1 MDIIQL
7 IRLILKH
14 LKVVIIV
21 PVALVILVFMLTRD
35 MPKSYQSKTVV
46 YTGIGTGYTLES
58 VSNSNFDFLKNKTA
72 FDNLINIIESRKT
85 SEEVALRLLAKTLY
99 YKTPYPQYI
108 TKEHY
113 LKFMGEFSDS
123 LKKKL
128 TGNSY
133 EETFDK
139 LYGYIHKNQEN
150 DIYKLLNHD
159 HPYFSIKAISKIKV
173 NRISNSDL
181 IEISYESD
189 DPAICQQTLEIL
201 NNVFVNHYK
210 DLKRNETNDVLAY
223 FEEQLKIAKKRLQAA
238 EQKLLKFNEENHI
251 INYYEETKHISKYK
265 EDLTLLYQQELM
277 ASVAAKAAK
286 EKAQQQLDERNKS
299 LIKHSDIVA
308 QRKQLVDIAGKIAI
322 LEANKDSLPEYQDK
336 LQNLYFQ
343 QNRLKVRMKETV
355 NDLNIIENTNTG
367 LSQTEILT
375 QWLDNTIKYEESKAR
390 LTIFQEKLKELEK
403 TYDHYAPLGATIKR
417 IEREISVTEKEYL
430 SILKGLNDS
439 KAMKKNI
446 QMSTNL
452 KVLDKPFYPIIPK
465 PSKRKLLVMAAGLVG
480 FIMVVFLLIVVE
492 YFDTT
497 IKTPDRLK
505 ELAGIPVLGVYPR
518 LLKKTKGVD
527 FEYIKMRTVDEITQK
542 LRYFASFH
550 QTKPI
555 VILFFSTKRGDGK
568 TKIADV
574 LMQKLESY
582 EYNVAFLNYTLK
594 GREDES
600 LGQENHFSYSF
611 EEVLKRDFDFDN
623 FCSFNNVGDTI
634 DKENR
639 DFIFIEI
646 PPILHNPTPI
656 RIFYKTHYALL
667 ITRSN
672 RAWTNAETRTL
683 DYLKKTLPTD
693 LPFEAVVNGVE
704 VDTLDD
710 IIGEIPKKRS
720 LIRRLVKQLIKFQF
734 TAKNKL

>member
-1 MDIIQL
+1 
-7 IRLILKH
+7 
-14 LKVVIIV
+14 
-21 PVALVILVFMLTRD
+21 
-35 MPKSYQSKTVV
+35 
-46 YTGIGTGYTLES
+46 
-58 VSNSNFDFLKNKTA
+58 
-72 FDNLINIIESRKT
+72 
-85 SEEVALRLLAKTLY
+85 
-99 YKTPYPQYI
+99 
-108 TKEHY
+108 
-113 LKFMGEFSDS
+113 
-123 LKKKL
+123 
-128 TGNSY
+128 
-133 EETFDK
+133 
-139 LYGYIHKNQEN
+139 
-150 DIYKLLNHD
+150 
-159 HPYFSIKAISKIKV
+159 
-173 NRISNSDL
+173 
-181 IEISYESD
+181 
-189 DPAICQQTLEIL
+189 
-201 NNVFVNHYK
+201 
-210 DLKRNETNDVLAY
+210 
-223 FEEQLKIAKKRLQAA
+223 
-238 EQKLLKFNEENHI
+238 
-251 INYYEETKHISKYK
+251 
-265 EDLTLLYQQELM
+265 
-277 ASVAAKAAK
+277 
-286 EKAQQQLDERNKS
+286 
-299 LIKHSDIVA
+299 
-308 QRKQLVDIAGKIAI
+308 
-322 LEANKDSLPEYQDK
+322 
-336 LQNLYFQ
+336 
-343 QNRLKVRMKETV
+343 
-355 NDLNIIENTNTG
+355 
-367 LSQTEILT
+367 
-375 QWLDNTIKYEESKAR
+375 
-390 LTIFQEKLKELEK
+390 
-403 TYDHYAPLGATIKR
+403 
-417 IEREISVTEKEYL
+417 
-430 SILKGLNDS
+430 
-439 KAMKKNI
+439 
-446 QMSTNL
+446 
-452 KVLDKPFYPIIPK
+452 
-465 PSKRKLLVMAAGLVG
+465 MAAGLVG

-492 YFDTT
+492 YFDST

-518 LLKKTKGVD
+518 LLKKTKGID
-527 FEYIKMRTVDEITQK
+527 FEYIKMRTIDEITQK
-542 LRYFASFH
+542 LRYFSSFH